1 MDLKKI
7 FLKDAC
13 PTQIGGQAIMEGIM
27 MKGEDRTAIAM
38 RLPDDRIYLRTEKNK
53 KRSKWTKIPIIRGV
67 AVFISSLVTGTST
80 LMKSAEIL
88 EKFTEE
94 ETDEN
99 SKFEKWVSD
108 NFSMEKAWNIL
119 LVLTVI
125 VSLLFTVVV
134 FVLFPTAAVNWLGR
148 FTDSVVILNLVE
160 GLFRIVLF
168 VIYVLLISKM
178 DEINRVF
185 QYHGAEHKTIHCLE
199 KDLELTPENAQ
210 QFYTLHPRCGTSF
223 LVFVMVI
230 SLIVFSLMGWPNLL
244 IRLLSRLLLIPLVA
258 GLSYELL
265 KLAGRSDNL
274 LVEILS
280 LPGLYLQKI
289 TTKEPDKKMLEVAI
303 VAVKAVLVDEDA
315 PLVEGISDLE
325 GNIITKKEDLNEFK
339 GTDKSGDKDT
349 E

>member
-13 PTQIGGQAIMEGIM
+13 PTPIGGQAIMEGIM
-27 MKGEDRTAIAM
+27 MKGENRIAIAM

-53 KRSKWTKIPIIRGV
+53 QRSKWTKIPIVRGV
-67 AVFISSLVTGTST
+67 AIFISSLVTGTST

-88 EKFTEE
+88 ENFTEE

-119 LVLTVI
+119 LIITVI

-148 FTDSVVILNLVE
+148 FTDSVILLNLVE

-168 VIYVLLISKM
+168 VIYVLLISRM
-178 DEINRVF
+178 EEIHRVF

-199 KDLELTPENAQ
+199 KSLELTPKNAQ

-244 IRLLSRLLLIPLVA
+244 IRLLSRILLIPLVA

-265 KLAGRSDNL
+265 KWAGRSNNL

-289 TTKEPDKKMLEVAI
+289 TTKEPDEKMLEVAI

-339 GTDKSGDKDT
+339 RADKNGD
-349 E
+349 ENPE